1 MKIRTIFSFIFIALT
16 TFVWTGCVKEGP
28 AGPAGLNGFN
38 GLDGLD
44 GNANVIASPW
54 YTPNSWSGTNN
65 DWYFDVSNTAITADI
80 VENGAIL
87 AYVSIPGDVYDY
99 AVRPL
104 PAFIIGAN
112 WDFLLPN
119 DGQSNYGEIE
129 FTTDM
134 FDRPGTAGYNFRFIL
149 IPASYTLKSAKLK
162 STKLSDLKKMPYKE
176 VCQLFGIKE

>member
-1 MKIRTIFSFIFIALT
+1 MKIRTIFSIIFIALT
-16 TFVWTGCVKEGP
+16 SFVWTGCVKEGP
-28 AGPAGLNGFN
+28 AGPVGPAGY
-38 GLDGLD
+38 D

-54 YTPNSWSGTNN
+54 YSPNSWTATNV
-65 DWYFDVSNTAITADI
+65 DWYFDVLNSAITADI
-80 VENGAIL
+80 VEGGAIL
-87 AYVSIPGDVYDY
+87 AYASIPGDVYNDFT
-99 AVRPL
+99 VRPL

-119 DGQSNYGEIE
+119 DGKSNYGAIE

-134 FDRPGTAGYNFRFIL
+134 INRPGTAGYNFRFIL

-162 STKLSDLKKMPYKE
+162 STKVSDLKKMPYKE